1 MISIDKYPGVTAS
14 SSSYPIMSCP
24 MPNIIDLSHPLTSS
38 MSVYPG
44 DPEYTCRR
52 VASISPDG
60 FTMHAI
66 SMGTHSGTHI
76 DAPSHF
82 IADGK
87 TIDEIPLESLIGL
100 AVVVDLRTKGLKE
113 REKIVW
119 NDVAPFI
126 SEIAHAPTSPI
137 ELGNAKILL
146 LCTGWSQHWG
156 AAKYFQHP
164 FLDKDCAKRIIEAG
178 FTIIGMDLLSP
189 DDTEAPDNDF
199 GAHMEILGQGGI
211 IAENMTNLEVLVDL
225 QRASKIAVS
234 LVPLNLH
241 GCDGS
246 PVRALA
252 WKYNA

>member
-1 MISIDKYPGVTAS
+1 MS
-14 SSSYPIMSCP
+14 SPLQ
-24 MPNIIDLSHPLTSS
+24 NIIDLSHPLTSS
-38 MSVYPG
+38 MSIYPG
-44 DPEYTCRR
+44 DPEYCCRR

-60 FTMHAI
+60 FTIHAI

-82 IADGK
+82 IADGE
-87 TIDEIPLESLIGL
+87 TIDEISLDSLIGP
-100 AVVVDLRTKGLKE
+100 AVVVDLRAKGLKK

-126 SEIAHAPTSPI
+126 SEIAHAFTPFK
-137 ELGNAKILL
+137 LGNAKILL
-146 LCTGWSQHWG
+146 LCTGWSQYWG
-156 AAKYFQHP
+156 APEYFQHP

-178 FTIIGMDLLSP
+178 FTVIGMDLLSP

-199 GAHMEILGQGGI
+199 GAHMEILGKEGI
-211 IAENMTNLEVLVDL
+211 IAENMTNLELLVDL

-234 LVPLNLH
+234 LVPLCLH

-246 PVRALA
+246 PVRAFA
-252 WKYNA
+252 WKI

>member
-1 MISIDKYPGVTAS
+1 MS
-14 SSSYPIMSCP
+14 SP
-24 MPNIIDLSHPLTSS
+24 MQNIIDLSHPLTSS
-38 MSVYPG
+38 MSIYPG
-44 DPEYTCRR
+44 DPEYCCRR

-87 TIDEIPLESLIGL
+87 TIDDISLESLIGP
-100 AVVVDLRTKGLKE
+100 AVVVDLRARELKK

-126 SEIAHAPTSPI
+126 SEIAHAHTPFK
-137 ELGNAKILL
+137 LGNAKILL
-146 LCTGWSQHWG
+146 LCTGWSQYWG
-156 AAKYFQHP
+156 KPEYFQHP

-178 FTIIGMDLLSP
+178 FTVIGMDLLSP

-199 GAHMEILGQGGI
+199 GAHTEILGKEGI

-234 LVPLNLH
+234 LVPLSLH

-246 PVRALA
+246 PIRAFA
-252 WKYNA
+252 WKI